1 MSAMDHNSAHSA
13 SPFEDC
19 WNRIGVRGDRSCPE
33 LEQHVHCRNCE
44 VYAGAADRLLDAAPP
59 PGYVEEW
66 TGLYAKEKEVEGGHQ
81 RAVVIFRLARE
92 WLALPAGLFREVA
105 PLRPV
110 HSLPHRRDGIVSG
123 VVNVRGELLVCV
135 ALDRLLGVDA
145 TGEVDEAKASR
156 HPRLL
161 VLGRKGERVVFRVD
175 EVHGIHRY
183 DPADLLSAPA
193 SLTRNSV
200 AFTSAMLSWQNRTVG
215 CLDEQ
220 KVWQTLNRSL
230 A

>member
-1 MSAMDHNSAHSA
+1 MNESSPDSA
-13 SPFEDC
+13 SPFADC

-33 LEQHVHCRNCE
+33 LAEHVHCRNCP
-44 VYAGAADRLLDAAPP
+44 VYAGAAHRLLDAPAPA
-59 PGYVEEW
+59 GYLEEW
-66 TGLYAKEKEVEGGHQ
+66 TGLFAQEKDEGARHE
-81 RAVVIFRLARE
+81 RAAVIFRLARE

-145 TGEVDEAKASR
+145 AGEGEAAAR
-156 HPRLL
+156 GVHPRLL
-161 VLGRKGERVVFRVD
+161 VIGRKGERVVFRAD

-183 DPADLLSAPA
+183 DPSVLLPVPA
-193 SLTRNSV
+193 SLARAS
-200 AFTSAMLSWQNRTVG
+200 AGFTTAMLPWRERTVG

-220 KVWQTLNRSL
+220 RLWQTLNRSL